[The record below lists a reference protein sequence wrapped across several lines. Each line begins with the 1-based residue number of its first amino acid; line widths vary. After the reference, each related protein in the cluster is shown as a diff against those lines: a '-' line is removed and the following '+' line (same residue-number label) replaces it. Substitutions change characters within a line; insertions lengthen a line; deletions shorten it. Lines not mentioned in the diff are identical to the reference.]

1 MDSASA
7 YSCSHNLALGVT
19 MNIKKS
25 IRVALAQKEMT
36 QEGLAKLVGMT
47 ASNMSL
53 LLNRESIP
61 TSRLSQIAT
70 ALDMKVVDLLKL
82 GED

>member
-1 MDSASA
+1 
-7 YSCSHNLALGVT
+7 

-25 IRVALAQKEMT
+25 IRVALAQKDMT
-36 QEGLAKLVGMT
+36 QGDLAVKVGMT

-61 TSRLSQIAT
+61 TSRLLEMAQ
-70 ALDMKVVDLLKL
+70 ALNMTVVDLLKL

>member
-1 MDSASA
+1 
-7 YSCSHNLALGVT
+7 

-25 IRVALAQKEMT
+25 IRVALAQKDMT
-36 QEGLAKLVGMT
+36 QGDLASKVGMT

-61 TSRLSQIAT
+61 TSRLSEMAS
-70 ALDMKVVDLLKL
+70 ALGMSVVDLLKL

>member
-1 MDSASA
+1 
-7 YSCSHNLALGVT
+7 

-25 IRVALAQKEMT
+25 IRVALAQKDMT

-61 TSRLSQIAT
+61 TSRLSQIAV
-70 ALDMKVVDLLKL
+70 ALDMKVIDLLKL

>member
-1 MDSASA
+1 
-7 YSCSHNLALGVT
+7 

-25 IRVALAQKEMT
+25 IRVALAQKDMN
-36 QEGLAKLVGMT
+36 QGDLAKKVGMT

-61 TSRLSQIAT
+61 TSRLSEMAE
-70 ALDMKVVDLLKL
+70 ALDMTVVDLLKL

>member
-1 MDSASA
+1 
-7 YSCSHNLALGVT
+7 

-25 IRVALAQKEMT
+25 IRVALAQKDMT
-36 QEGLAKLVGMT
+36 QGDLAAKVGMT

-61 TSRLSQIAT
+61 TSRLSDMAH
-70 ALDMKVVDLLKL
+70 ALDMTVVDLLKL

>member
-1 MDSASA
+1 
-7 YSCSHNLALGVT
+7 

-61 TSRLSQIAT
+61 TSRLSQIAS
-70 ALDMKVVDLLKL
+70 ALGLKVVDLLKL